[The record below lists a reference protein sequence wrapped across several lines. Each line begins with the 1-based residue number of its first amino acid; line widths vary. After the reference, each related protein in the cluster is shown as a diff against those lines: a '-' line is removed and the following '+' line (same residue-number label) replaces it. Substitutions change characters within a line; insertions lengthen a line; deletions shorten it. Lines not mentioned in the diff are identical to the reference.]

1 MLHDGTMSRGRG
13 PLLLV
18 GASGLAAEVAEC
30 ARRLGR
36 EVVGCLDDDPSRV
49 GEVLPGGVRVLGT
62 TDGFATLDAL
72 TQRGPLEV
80 VVTIGHGSVRCR
92 VVERLGG
99 WGVTADRYATV
110 VDPSTILPPTSVVGP
125 GSVLLAGVVVTAPVT
140 IGHHVVVMPHTTLTH
155 DVVVE
160 DYVTMASGVGLGGGV
175 HVLSEAYLGMGSVV
189 RQGITV
195 GHGSTLGMGAA
206 LLEDLPDGETWV
218 GTPARRLR
226 GPRPSVGA

>member
-1 MLHDGTMSRGRG
+1 MTRGRG

-49 GEVLPGGVRVLGT
+49 GEILPGGVPVLGT
-62 TDGFATLDAL
+62 TDGFTTFDVLS
-72 TQRGPLEV
+72 QQGPLEV

-92 VVERLGG
+92 VVQRLLAS
-99 WGVTADRYATV
+99 GVTADRFATV
-110 VDPSTILPPTSVVGP
+110 VDPQTVLPPTTTVGA
-125 GSVLLAGVVVTAPVT
+125 GSVLLAGVVVTAPVS
-140 IGHHVVVMPHTTLTH
+140 IGHHVVVMPHVTLTH

-175 HVLSEAYLGMGSVV
+175 RVRAEAYLGMSSAV

-195 GHGSTLGMGAA
+195 GYAATLGMGAT

-226 GPRPSVGA
+226 GPRRTVGG